1 MFGLFVAERKSLME
15 LHFVATAASTKGQNT
30 EEGQKTYALL

>member
-30 EEGQKTYALL
+30 EGQKTYALL